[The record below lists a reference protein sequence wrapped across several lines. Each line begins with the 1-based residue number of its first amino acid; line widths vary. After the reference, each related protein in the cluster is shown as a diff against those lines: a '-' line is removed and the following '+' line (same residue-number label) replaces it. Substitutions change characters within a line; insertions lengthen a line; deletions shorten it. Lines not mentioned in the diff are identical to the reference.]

1 MFGPF
6 KSDDEVIT
14 ALYAQ
19 GWFRDTGAYV
29 LVDGQF
35 GSTGKG
41 LAASVL
47 AALTLERPERMVDWV
62 VSNAGPNSGHTAV
75 VYNHGAGAETKWVN
89 CQLPIVSSI
98 LDAYGHTPKVW
109 LNGGAVIDPAK
120 LYEELATMHRPG
132 QVFIH
137 PHAAV
142 IGDAAKD
149 ANRALTAQIASTGKG
164 TQPAAA
170 LRILRQGQVY
180 DDLLASEADP
190 TMNHV
195 WPSPDSAPLLHD
207 ARVLIETSQG
217 MSLGINSGFYP
228 FCTHR
233 ECTVSQALS
242 DARLPPQFRRKTMV
256 VLRTFPIRV
265 GNTEGSSGPGYSDQ
279 KETTWEAIGQTPE
292 ITTVTK
298 RVRRVFTWSR
308 QQFRECLRV
317 NWPDTILLNFMNYLP
332 VTEGHRLLQTVR
344 EDIRTVMGEDAN
356 PLILTGWGPFAD
368 DVRLAHI

>member
-19 GWFRDTGAYV
+19 GWFREPGAYV

-47 AALTLERPERMVDWV
+47 AALMLERPERMADWV

-75 VYNHGAGAETKWVN
+75 VYEHGANTHRKWIN

-98 LDAYGHTPKVW
+98 LDQYGHTPRVW

-120 LYEELATMHRPG
+120 LAEELATMKRPG

-142 IGDAAKD
+142 IGAEAKQ
-149 ANRALTAQIASTGKG
+149 ANDALTRAIASTGKG

-170 LRILRQGQVY
+170 LRILRQGKVY
-180 DDLLASEADP
+180 DDLVADAPDDEAA
-190 TMNHV
+190 NE
-195 WPSPDSAPLLHD
+195 WPLTETHPPLHG
-207 ARVLIETSQG
+207 ARVLVETSQG

-228 FCTHR
+228 YSTHR

-242 DARLPPQFRRKTMV
+242 DARLPPQARRKTMV

-344 EDIRTVMGEDAN
+344 EDIRVVMGEDAN
-356 PLILTGWGPFAD
+356 PLILTGWSPFAD